1 MTDKEEDIDEST
13 RIGPGDLLAFG
24 SINLLLTL
32 KLNKNDLSKY
42 NVNWEDLNSLND
54 INFIRKHKHFW
65 KKVDLSSDNETMN
78 ILLNIN
84 KTSQKIIKIGYVGF
98 KKMSF
103 KESQKDFKKFFFTVT
118 KQHGLFITS
127 CDICKSSISVQ
138 LLLKFE
144 KQEKVFLLSGKSTP
158 IKKEENKNN
167 NKTETSDN
175 NKNNKSDNNQG
186 NNNNEN
192 EEKKENEKEDQNK
205 NKEDNK
211 NDEKKEEEKKEE
223 TNNNN
228 NKDGHNKE
236 NNENTQK
243 EKEENK
249 KESQDDKKENKEDSN
264 EDKKDIISNIDG
276 KSKDEINPFIYVA
289 QNNINAGA
297 FNYIYFNFNDYIT
310 GEFQGKIKLEHL
322 FEYFQDIKIR
332 TKSKIILNFEEEA
345 EVFKNKNKD
354 EIFKDL
360 LSITDLFIFY
370 NKKKLY
376 QVLRDLK
383 GEEDKEARDE
393 SYKLHVYE
401 AQRKIIEKEQMKQKE
416 EEWAKNY
423 KTFLEKY
430 DKEKKSPNH
439 LKSEGNKTNNSNIYI
454 TQGAKSNIE
463 TNESAHLKSINID
476 IESRNDTIS
485 QNIYQIKTEESKDT
499 YRDLMFK
506 KSRSESRKRQVL
518 MPIKPSDPKPLNK
531 NDMFDYFKN
540 GIFGRDPQKKPTDKI
555 ILVLEEFNKI
565 YIVQCSK
572 NEEKPIVLDFDL
584 KLYPQV
590 NMRNMNEVLEY
601 KKFIK
606 NNFRKY
612 VDIFMGSLLSTIT
625 GKGKDG
631 CNERSLFLGYLV
643 ATNIIKKVSEIERF
657 NLVLPKNKDF
667 FCPSINKAE
676 LEKIIAEA
684 NLKRKERSFV
694 LDGNNKSNMIIK
706 PYNPLLDTNLGTY
719 LNSKANKSHL
729 QEQGIIGR
737 NGKIMYDPLYR
748 ETLGFRAQK
757 SPKNVYQNIRAHKL
771 LKSKKIKQKANA
783 TNKFLAGYR
792 VKSPGYS
799 IYYQRQKNKVFLPP
813 INMKKETIQQVYKKI
828 VIEENSEDDSGI
840 NEGSGNISVI
850 GNKENSN
857 NNNE

>member
-485 QNIYQIKTEESKDT
+485 QNIYQMKTEESKDT

-850 GNKENSN
+850 GNKENGN

>member
-1 MTDKEEDIDEST
+1 MSDKAEDIDEST
-13 RIGPGDLLAFG
+13 KIGPGDLLAFG

-32 KLNKNDLSKY
+32 KLDKNDLSKY
-42 NVNWEDLNSLND
+42 KVNWEDLNSLND
-54 INFIRKHKHFW
+54 INFVGKHKHFW
-65 KKVDLSSDNETMN
+65 KKVELTSDNETMN

-98 KKMSF
+98 KKISF
-103 KESQKDFKKFFFTVT
+103 KDSQKNFKKFFFTVT
-118 KQHGLFITS
+118 KQHGLFLTS
-127 CDICKSSISVQ
+127 CDICKCTISIQ

-144 KQEKVFLLSGKSTP
+144 KQEKLFLLSGKSTP

-167 NKTETSDN
+167 NTTETSDN
-175 NKNNKSDNNQG
+175 NKNNQMDNQKNNNNQG
-186 NNNNEN
+186 NKNNEN
-192 EEKKENEKEDQNK
+192 EEKEENEKDDKDEK
-205 NKEDNK
+205 EKINKEDKINNEK
-211 NDEKKEEEKKEE
+211 EEPKKEEI
-223 TNNNN
+223 NNDN
-228 NKDGHNKE
+228 NKDDNNKE
-236 NNENTQK
+236 NNENAQK
-243 EKEENK
+243 ENEENK
-249 KESQDDKKENKEDSN
+249 KESQNDKKENKEDSN
-264 EDKKDIISNIDG
+264 EEKKDIISNIDG
-276 KSKDEINPFIYVA
+276 KNKDEINPFIFIA
-289 QNNINAGA
+289 ENNINAGA
-297 FNYIYFNFNDYIT
+297 FNFIYFNFNDYIT

-332 TKSKIILNFEEEA
+332 TKSKIILNFEEEP

-401 AQRKIIEKEQMKQKE
+401 AKRKNIEKERMKQKE

-423 KTFLEKY
+423 KIFLEKY
-430 DKEKKSPNH
+430 DRQKKSPKH
-439 LKSEGNKTNNSNIYI
+439 LKTEGNKTNNSNIYI
-454 TQGAKSNIE
+454 TQGTKSNIE
-463 TNESAHLKSINID
+463 TNESVQLKSINQD
-476 IESRNDTIS
+476 IESRNESIN
-485 QNIYQIKTEESKDT
+485 QNIYQMKTEESKDT
-499 YRDLMFK
+499 RDLMFK
-506 KSRSESRKRQVL
+506 KSRSESKKREVL

-590 NMRNMNEVLEY
+590 NMRNMNDVLEY

-606 NNFRKY
+606 DNFRKY
-612 VDIFMGSLLSTIT
+612 VDIFMGSFLSTIT
-625 GKGKDG
+625 GNGKDG

-643 ATNIIKKVSEIERF
+643 ATNIIKKVSELERF
-657 NLVLPKNKDF
+657 NLILPKNKEF
-667 FCPSINKAE
+667 FYPAINKAE
-676 LEKIIAEA
+676 LEKLIIEA
-684 NLKRKERSFV
+684 DLKKKERSFV
-694 LDGNNKSNMIIK
+694 LDGNNKSNMVLK
-706 PYNPLLDTNLGTY
+706 PYNPLLDSNLSSY
-719 LNSKANKSHL
+719 LNVKSNKNHL
-729 QEQGIIGR
+729 QEQGIIGK

-748 ETLGFRAQK
+748 ETLGFRVQK
-757 SPKNVYQNIRAHKL
+757 SPKNVYQNIKIHKL
-771 LKSKKIKQKANA
+771 SKNKKFKQNANA
-783 TNKFLAGYR
+783 TNKFLAGFR

-799 IYYQRQKNKVFLPP
+799 IYYQRQKNKVILPP
-813 INMKKETIQQVYKKI
+813 INMKKETIQQVYKKV
-828 VIEENSEDDSGI
+828 VIEEKTEDDSGI
-840 NEGSGNISVI
+840 NEASGNISEI
-850 GNKENSN
+850 
-857 NNNE
+857 

>member
-1 MTDKEEDIDEST
+1 M
-13 RIGPGDLLAFG
+13 
-24 SINLLLTL
+24 
-32 KLNKNDLSKY
+32 
-42 NVNWEDLNSLND
+42 
-54 INFIRKHKHFW
+54 
-65 KKVDLSSDNETMN
+65 
-78 ILLNIN
+78 
-84 KTSQKIIKIGYVGF
+84 
-98 KKMSF
+98 
-103 KESQKDFKKFFFTVT
+103 
-118 KQHGLFITS
+118 
-127 CDICKSSISVQ
+127 
-138 LLLKFE
+138 
-144 KQEKVFLLSGKSTP
+144 
-158 IKKEENKNN
+158 
-167 NKTETSDN
+167 
-175 NKNNKSDNNQG
+175 
-186 NNNNEN
+186 
-192 EEKKENEKEDQNK
+192 
-205 NKEDNK
+205 
-211 NDEKKEEEKKEE
+211 
-223 TNNNN
+223 
-228 NKDGHNKE
+228 
-236 NNENTQK
+236 
-243 EKEENK
+243 
-249 KESQDDKKENKEDSN
+249 
-264 EDKKDIISNIDG
+264 
-276 KSKDEINPFIYVA
+276 
-289 QNNINAGA
+289 
-297 FNYIYFNFNDYIT
+297 
-310 GEFQGKIKLEHL
+310 
-322 FEYFQDIKIR
+322 
-332 TKSKIILNFEEEA
+332 
-345 EVFKNKNKD
+345 
-354 EIFKDL
+354 
-360 LSITDLFIFY
+360 
-370 NKKKLY
+370 
-376 QVLRDLK
+376 
-383 GEEDKEARDE
+383 
-393 SYKLHVYE
+393 
-401 AQRKIIEKEQMKQKE
+401 
-416 EEWAKNY
+416 
-423 KTFLEKY
+423 
-430 DKEKKSPNH
+430 
-439 LKSEGNKTNNSNIYI
+439 
-454 TQGAKSNIE
+454 
-463 TNESAHLKSINID
+463 
-476 IESRNDTIS
+476 
-485 QNIYQIKTEESKDT
+485 KTEESKDT

-684 NLKRKERSFV
+684 NLKRKERSFI

-850 GNKENSN
+850 GNKENGN

>member
-144 KQEKVFLLSGKSTP
+144 KQEKVFLLSGKSTL

-828 VIEENSEDDSGI
+828 VIEENSEDDGGI

-850 GNKENSN
+850 GNKENGN

>member
-1 MTDKEEDIDEST
+1 MTDKAEEIDEST

-24 SINLLLTL
+24 SINLLLAL

-175 NKNNKSDNNQG
+175 NKNNQSDNNQG

-192 EEKKENEKEDQNK
+192 EEKKENEKDDQNE

-211 NDEKKEEEKKEE
+211 NNEKKEEEKKEE
-223 TNNNN
+223 INNDN
-228 NKDGHNKE
+228 NKDGNNKE

-485 QNIYQIKTEESKDT
+485 QNIYQMKTEESKDT

-771 LKSKKIKQKANA
+771 SKSKKMKQKANA

-850 GNKENSN
+850 GNKENGN

>member
-175 NKNNKSDNNQG
+175 NKNNQSDNNQG

-192 EEKKENEKEDQNK
+192 EEKKENEKDDQNE

-211 NDEKKEEEKKEE
+211 NNEKKEEEKKEE
-223 TNNNN
+223 INNDN
-228 NKDGHNKE
+228 NKDGNNKE

-485 QNIYQIKTEESKDT
+485 QNIYQMKTEESKDT

-850 GNKENSN
+850 GNKENGN